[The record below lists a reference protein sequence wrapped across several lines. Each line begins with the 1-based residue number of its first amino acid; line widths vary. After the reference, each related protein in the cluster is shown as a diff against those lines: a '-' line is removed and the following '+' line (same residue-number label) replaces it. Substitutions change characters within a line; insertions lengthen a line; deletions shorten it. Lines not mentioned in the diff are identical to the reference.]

1 MVIKYNYWNFKYK
14 YLYSLISIRQK
25 LNYYLESWS
34 QRKKVRDR
42 EGASCYQVH
51 LETAQ
56 GLQENHTSLSFYRR
70 PLLVLLWRIH
80 LYLHPRMKKRIQNYD
95 NKKVLTLGNNLCR
108 SRQ

>member
-25 LNYYLESWS
+25 LNYLSRILVSEKKG
-34 QRKKVRDR
+34 QRQRR
-42 EGASCYQVH
+42 CFMLSGPFGNS
-51 LETAQ
+51 
-56 GLQENHTSLSFYRR
+56 LQENHTSLSFYRR

-80 LYLHPRMKKRIQNYD
+80 LYLRPRMKKRTQNYD